1 MEIKIRAFLITS
13 LDEISV
19 RHGTAAVV
27 DTGEFTPVGRTNE
40 RFRSNTESKI
50 SALNGEIT
58 VVILPIFGFA
68 SLQFE
73 FVSSGCHVLEYGYVH
88 FISCSKNV

>member
-1 MEIKIRAFLITS
+1 MEIKIRAFLIKS
-13 LDEISV
+13 LAEISV
-19 RHGTAAVV
+19 QHWATAVV
-27 DTGEFTPVGRTNE
+27 DTGEFTAESLGRTSE

-68 SLQFE
+68 SLQFA
-73 FVSSGCHVLEYGYVH
+73 FVSSGCHVFRVCFYALY
-88 FISCSKNV
+88 FLQ